1 MKSTR
6 ERFDEMTLPVTES
19 GCLLWV
25 GCCNSHGYGVLSVNN
40 AQRFAHRLAWEFSH
54 GAIPDNRIVMHKC
67 DVPCCVNVRHLS
79 LGTYADNMADKMN
92 KAEHIERIGSTTQ
105 ILEDVT
111 RMILQRAACVWGD
124 MARRIIRSAAR
135 KDMAYLKDNSN
146 ALSAQWKNKKL
157 RNQVR

>member
-92 KAEHIERIGSTTQ
+92 KGRGNILKGSDQPSAKLTE
-105 ILEDVT
+105 EDVT
-111 RMILQRAACVWGD
+111 RIRSSNERGVRLAERYGVSQAAISE
-124 MARRIIRSAAR
+124 ARRGKTWRHLPR
-135 KDMAYLKDNSN
+135 
-146 ALSAQWKNKKL
+146 
-157 RNQVR
+157 